1 MLPRCLIV
9 DGHSVIFQVDALRAA
24 HDQKTASARDQLIYL
39 LQRYNENT
47 GTHVVL
53 VFDGKGNRTEQLQPA
68 PGIQVF
74 YSKRGQTAD
83 AVIERIAAKYAETM
97 DLTVA
102 TDDHL
107 ERTTVMALGAHP
119 ISVFQLVTEMNQAE
133 EDLQARLKKLR
144 RRR

>member
-24 HDQKTASARDQLIYL
+24 HERRTASARDQLVNT

-47 GTHVVL
+47 GIHVVL
-53 VFDGKGNRTEQLQPA
+53 VFDGKGTRTEQSSPS
-68 PGIQVF
+68 PGLQVF

-83 AVIERIAAKYAETM
+83 AVIERIAAKYGQTM

-119 ISVFQLVTEMNQAE
+119 ISVLQLVTEINQAE
-133 EDLQARLKKLR
+133 DDLQQRLKKIR
-144 RRR
+144 RKR